1 MPVSGTASEDLML
14 RLVRLALAHA
24 AVGCRRGSMV
34 VRRRN
39 GSVQGVNSLLMII
52 GVLILLYFLARTQVS
67 EPLTWLYHRLQE
79 VVQ

>member
-1 MPVSGTASEDLML
+1 ML
-14 RLVRLALAHA
+14 RLVRLALALA
-24 AVGCRRGSMV
+24 AVGCRGGSTV

-39 GSVQGVNSLLMII
+39 GSVQGVNSLLMIV

-67 EPLTWLYHRLQE
+67 EPLTWLLRRLQE